1 MANLYHSQLLS
12 KFYVLNSAS
21 LCFKQAVAA
30 ASAASRDFSGIGGLG
45 ELLESSSE
53 ASKLSSKSAKEWR
66 NRRKKRR
73 QREHLE
79 GNKGEEDRFPKSESE
94 DSVKRRSFLFSMD
107 GNQLTNDKKFY
118 SPHQVWLS
126 TKCSNCFWHCYCFL
140 IAVIFVLVYFVISDL
155 NEGQVTNI
163 NSYLNL
169 YHKLCLNRTLIK
181 PLITFH
187 LRQSALYV
195 ALFSDHVFSSAFFG
209 GKGLSIRLFSSGRQF
224 CISCLPFPF

>member
-1 MANLYHSQLLS
+1 MTRRHHVHIQLIAISGNICTTELFS
-12 KFYVLNSAS
+12 KSYVLTSAL

-79 GNKGEEDRFPKSESE
+79 GNNKGEGDRFPKSESE
-94 DSVKRRSFLFSMD
+94 DSVKRRSFLYSMD
-107 GNQLTNDKKFY
+107 GNRLTSDKKLY

-126 TKCSNCFWHCYCFL
+126 TKCSNLLCHCYCLL
-140 IAVIFVLVYFVISDL
+140 IAVFCFI
-155 NEGQVTNI
+155 
-163 NSYLNL
+163 YL
-169 YHKLCLNRTLIK
+169 I
-181 PLITFH
+181 
-187 LRQSALYV
+187 
-195 ALFSDHVFSSAFFG
+195 
-209 GKGLSIRLFSSGRQF
+209 
-224 CISCLPFPF
+224 

>member
-1 MANLYHSQLLS
+1 MANLYQLLS

-21 LCFKQAVAA
+21 FCFKQAVAA

-79 GNKGEEDRFPKSESE
+79 GNKGEGDRFPKSESE

-126 TKCSNCFWHCYCFL
+126 TKCSNWF
-140 IAVIFVLVYFVISDL
+140 
-155 NEGQVTNI
+155 
-163 NSYLNL
+163 
-169 YHKLCLNRTLIK
+169 
-181 PLITFH
+181 
-187 LRQSALYV
+187 
-195 ALFSDHVFSSAFFG
+195 
-209 GKGLSIRLFSSGRQF
+209 
-224 CISCLPFPF
+224 